1 MPATTYF
8 VDLLMEL
15 PAHGG
20 KPAGGRRHVYGDL
33 TTPEPVT
40 SEQLQDIV
48 IRSEADRKGFDPAG
62 VRVVEFTYT
71 TT

>member
-15 PAHGG
+15 PPNGQYS
-20 KPAGGRRHVYGDL
+20 GGRRHVYGDL
-33 TTPEPVT
+33 TTPEPVEA
-40 SEQLQDIV
+40 EQLQDIV

-71 TT
+71 TA